1 MICQKL
7 RGHVLPQTSRFKF
20 LLLLFSKN
28 DIDFFY
34 LFLGGGSTSGAV
46 SGGSDSPGNSGQ
58 NSQGSNAGATGS
70 GALHN
75 GSVEE
80 TMFTKPPP
88 RDGMTMQVRFCF
100 FEFTAKNK
108 IGNLLLWVLL
118 TRRVRLN
125 LWSKKDTLTSV

>member
-1 MICQKL
+1 ML
-7 RGHVLPQTSRFKF
+7 VL
-20 LLLLFSKN
+20 LAIVALV
-28 DIDFFY
+28 FY
-34 LFLGGGSTSGAV
+34 CFLGGGSTSGAV

-88 RDGMTMQVRFCF
+88 RDGMTMQVRIVF
-100 FEFTAKNK
+100 F
-108 IGNLLLWVLL
+108 
-118 TRRVRLN
+118 
-125 LWSKKDTLTSV
+125 

>member
-1 MICQKL
+1 MSKEEDYYF
-7 RGHVLPQTSRFKF
+7 SRNDFE
-20 LLLLFSKN
+20 LL
-28 DIDFFY
+28 IDFFYLFLAKIKFDFY

-58 NSQGSNAGATGS
+58 NSQGSNAGPSGS

>member
-1 MICQKL
+1 MIL
-7 RGHVLPQTSRFKF
+7 T
-20 LLLLFSKN
+20 
-28 DIDFFY
+28 FFY

-58 NSQGSNAGATGS
+58 NSQGSNAGPSGS

-108 IGNLLLWVLL
+108 IGNLLLWVL
-118 TRRVRLN
+118 
-125 LWSKKDTLTSV
+125 

>member
-1 MICQKL
+1 MSEEEDYYFSWNI
-7 RGHVLPQTSRFKF
+7 FE
-20 LLLLFSKN
+20 LL
-28 DIDFFY
+28 IDFFSCFLAKITLNFY

-58 NSQGSNAGATGS
+58 NSQGSNAGPSGS

-88 RDGMTMQVRFCF
+88 RDGMTMQVRFCLF
-100 FEFTAKNK
+100 KFTAKNK
-108 IGNLLLWVLL
+108 IIY
-118 TRRVRLN
+118 
-125 LWSKKDTLTSV
+125 